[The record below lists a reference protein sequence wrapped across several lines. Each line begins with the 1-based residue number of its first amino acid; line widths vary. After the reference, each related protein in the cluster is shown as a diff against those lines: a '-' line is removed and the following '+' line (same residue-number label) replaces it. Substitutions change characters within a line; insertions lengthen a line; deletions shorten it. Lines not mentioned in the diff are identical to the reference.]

1 MNKKII
7 LAAVGTIIA
16 LGIGISIS
24 QSVQTSQKY
33 SKIFYFDATFYED
46 KKYVQIKFDD
56 STEKTSA
63 VTLEILG
70 MEQSFQKK
78 FTGSHFEIQ
87 IPFNK
92 VPEYGWKS
100 MPITLV
106 VEHQEFG
113 KIGLK
118 TEVHDYGQQSN
129 KIIFS
134 EL

>member
-1 MNKKII
+1 MNKKIV
-7 LAAVGTIIA
+7 LTAVGTIIA
-16 LGIGISIS
+16 FGIGLSIS
-24 QSVQTSQKY
+24 QSVKISEKY
-33 SKIFYFDATFYED
+33 SEVFYLDATFYKD
-46 KKYVQIKFDD
+46 RKYVQIKFDD
-56 STEKTSA
+56 ATGKTSN

-70 MEQSFQKK
+70 MKNTFQKK
-78 FTGSHFEIQ
+78 FSGSHFDIQ
-87 IPFNK
+87 VPFDG

-118 TEVHDYGQQSN
+118 TEVHDYGQPSN

-134 EL
+134 DL

>member
-1 MNKKII
+1 MNKKIV

-16 LGIGISIS
+16 FGIGISIS
-24 QSVQTSQKY
+24 QSIKTSEKY
-33 SKIFYFDATFYED
+33 SEIFYLDATFYKD
-46 KKYVQIKFDD
+46 RKYIQIKFDD
-56 STEKTSA
+56 ATEKTSS

-78 FTGSHFEIQ
+78 FSGPHFDIQ
-87 IPFNK
+87 VPFDG
-92 VPEYGWKS
+92 VPQYGWKS

-106 VEHQEFG
+106 AEHQEFG

-118 TEVHDYGQQSN
+118 TEVRDYGQPPN

>member
-1 MNKKII
+1 MNKKIV

-16 LGIGISIS
+16 FGIGISIF
-24 QSVQTSQKY
+24 QSIETSEKY
-33 SKIFYFDATFYED
+33 SKIFYLDATFYED
-46 KKYVQIKFDD
+46 RKYIQIKFDD
-56 STEKTSA
+56 VTEKTSN

-78 FTGSHFEIQ
+78 FSGSHFDIQ
-87 IPFNK
+87 VPFDG

-106 VEHQEFG
+106 VEHYEFG
-113 KIGLK
+113 KVGLK
-118 TEVHDYGQQSN
+118 TEVHNYQQPSS
-129 KIIFS
+129 KVIFS

>member
-1 MNKKII
+1 MNKKIV

-16 LGIGISIS
+16 FGIGISIS
-24 QSVQTSQKY
+24 QSIKTSEKY
-33 SKIFYFDATFYED
+33 SEIFYLDATFYKD
-46 KKYVQIKFDD
+46 RKYIQIKFDD
-56 STEKTSA
+56 ATEKTSS

-78 FTGSHFEIQ
+78 FSGPHFDIQ
-87 IPFNK
+87 VPFDG
-92 VPEYGWKS
+92 VPQYGWKS

-106 VEHQEFG
+106 AEHQEFG

-118 TEVHDYGQQSN
+118 TEVHDYGQPPN

>member
-1 MNKKII
+1 MNKKIT
-7 LAAVGTIIA
+7 LAAIFTMIVFGV
-16 LGIGISIS
+16 GISVL
-24 QSVQTSQKY
+24 QNAKTSEKY
-33 SKIFYFDATFYED
+33 SEVFHLDATFYED
-46 KKYVQIKFDD
+46 KKYVKIKFDD
-56 STEKTSA
+56 SSEKTSS

-70 MEQSFQKK
+70 MEESFQKK
-78 FTGSHFEIQ
+78 FTGSHFDIQ
-87 IPFNK
+87 VPFDG
-92 VPEYGWKS
+92 VPEYGWKV

-118 TEVHDYGQQSN
+118 TEIHDQGQPPN

>member
-7 LAAVGTIIA
+7 LAAVSTIIVF
-16 LGIGISIS
+16 GIGISIM
-24 QSVQTSQKY
+24 QSVKISEKY
-33 SKIFYFDATFYED
+33 SAIFYLDATFHED
-46 KKYVQIKFDD
+46 KKYIQIKFDD
-56 STEKTSA
+56 ISEKTSN

-78 FTGSHFEIQ
+78 FTGSHFDIQ
-87 IPFNK
+87 VPFSG

-113 KIGLK
+113 KVGLK
-118 TEVHDYGQQSN
+118 TDVRDYGHPSN

-134 EL
+134 DL

>member
-16 LGIGISIS
+16 FGIGISIS
-24 QSVQTSQKY
+24 QSVKTSEKY
-33 SKIFYFDATFYED
+33 SEIFYLDATFYKD
-46 KKYVQIKFDD
+46 GKYVQIKFDD
-56 STEKTSA
+56 ATEKTSS

-78 FTGSHFEIQ
+78 FSGSHFDIQ
-87 IPFNK
+87 VPFDE

-113 KIGLK
+113 KVGLK
-118 TEVHDYGQQSN
+118 TEVHDYGMPQN

-134 EL
+134 DL

>member
-1 MNKKII
+1 MNKKIV
-7 LAAVGTIIA
+7 LAAVGTIIVF
-16 LGIGISIS
+16 GIGISIS
-24 QSVQTSQKY
+24 QSIKTSEKY
-33 SKIFYFDATFYED
+33 AEVFYLDATFYED
-46 KKYVQIKFDD
+46 RKYIQIKFDD
-56 STEKTSA
+56 ATEKTSS

-78 FTGSHFEIQ
+78 FSGSHFDIQ
-87 IPFNK
+87 VPFDG

-106 VEHQEFG
+106 VEHKEFG
-113 KIGLK
+113 KVGLK
-118 TEVHDYGQQSN
+118 TEVHDYGQPSN

>member
-87 IPFNK
+87 VPFNK

>member
-78 FTGSHFEIQ
+78 FTGSHLEIQ
-87 IPFNK
+87 VPFNK